1 MFQDFAVYNDNTHE
15 FIEITFYEF
24 VPVIILFI
32 TRVVLLV
39 NNKGTHEKMFLS
51 LFQKPLYQYFIK
63 LGLTCQRSDIEFPNL
78 LGYCISTPCNRLI

>member
-51 LFQKPLYQYFIK
+51 LFRKTFIPIFHK
-63 LGLTCQRSDIEFPNL
+63 TWINL
-78 LGYCISTPCNRLI
+78 SALRY